1 MKKICLVFLSFIL
14 AVTLVSCSKELPVMP
29 QDNINEQPKE
39 AAEELVLPD
48 DFWQYVDGSTATIP
62 ISEAL
67 YDRFN
72 SKGKIIHNRTY
83 NAYTNLLEGKAH
95 LIFALEPPADI
106 LQMFEEANVEIEIIP
121 IVKDAFIMFVNS
133 QNPVESLTISQL
145 RDIYTG
151 NTINWKDVGGEDLLV
166 IPYQR
171 NDDAGSQALF
181 LMFLMQ
187 DVKPLFSPDD
197 YIKQSMKDIIDAVA
211 IEDRGRAAIGFN
223 VFYYANVMYANDN
236 IRLLAVEGITP
247 SQESIISGEYPF
259 SSYYY
264 AVIRKD
270 TPQDHPSRRLIDF
283 ILSDEGQLLMEKSGY
298 VPIRVLD

>member
-1 MKKICLVFLSFIL
+1 MKNFYLIL
-14 AVTLVSCSKELPVMP
+14 IGITLTVILVSCAMNATEIINDSV
-29 QDNINEQPKE
+29 NEQPKE

-67 YDRFN
+67 YDRFQGE
-72 SKGKIIHNRTY
+72 GKIIHNRTY
-83 NAYTNLLEGKAH
+83 NAYTNLLEGKAQ

-106 LQMFEEANVEIEIIP
+106 LPMFEEANVEIEIIP

-151 NTINWKDVGGEDLLV
+151 NTINWKDVGGEDLFV

-187 DVKPLFSPDD
+187 DVKPLFPPDD

-236 IRLLAVEGITP
+236 IRLLAVEGVAP